1 MIITMNI
8 FRKRAWC
15 PRQKGASRMSS
26 FRRLACIAM
35 AVANTSLFIL
45 HSSLL
50 ASCQADGI
58 VNRRYACHFVF
69 SYEQHSTSLLF
80 AAARNPGSY
89 VYVTVTGDG
98 KTTARHVYV
107 TSNDGK
113 TPREDNIIATDK
125 ENYTTYQLGASNSIG
140 IFIGLTNFNG
150 LWAYDRQCPNCGGSQ
165 ALDFTG
171 NRQQVGCQ
179 KCHRT
184 YDLET
189 GSIVSGTDGDALMR
203 YFCSFDGTLLRA
215 WN

>member
-1 MIITMNI
+1 
-8 FRKRAWC
+8 
-15 PRQKGASRMSS
+15 MSS
-26 FRRLACIAM
+26 FRRLLCIAL
-35 AVANTSLFIL
+35 AVANSSLFIL

-50 ASCQADGI
+50 TSCQADGI
-58 VNRRYACHFVF
+58 VSRRYGCHFVF

-80 AAARNPGSY
+80 AAARSAGTY
-89 VYVTVTGDG
+89 VYVTMAGDG

-125 ENYTTYQLGASNSIG
+125 ENYTTFQLGASNSIG

-165 ALDFTG
+165 ALNFTG
-171 NRQQVGCQ
+171 NRQQVGCG
-179 KCHRT
+179 KCQRI

-189 GSIVSGTDGDALMR
+189 GGIVSGEQGDPLMR